1 MLSQINKRMEN
12 AGPSTKEK
20 KKLFLQIL
28 QIHDHV
34 QSVEKPPKDVLA
46 LITGTCDYVL
56 LYGQGNFADVI
67 KIMGLNLGHTILYHL
82 GAPA

>member
-1 MLSQINKRMEN
+1 M
-12 AGPSTKEK
+12 
-20 KKLFLQIL
+20 
-28 QIHDHV
+28 
-34 QSVEKPPKDVLA
+34 EKPPKDVLA